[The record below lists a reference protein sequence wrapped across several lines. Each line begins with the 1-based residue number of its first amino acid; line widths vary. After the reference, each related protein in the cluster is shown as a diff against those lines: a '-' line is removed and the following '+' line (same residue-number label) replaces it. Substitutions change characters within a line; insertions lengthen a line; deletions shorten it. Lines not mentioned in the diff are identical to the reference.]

1 MPIGRYIAWVGA
13 SLLAL
18 LFVADWYLPKSSPE
32 PAHEAINRPVI
43 RIASIEHPP
52 ERVVI
57 DTSQPTIVPPPALV
71 DDAVPSEP
79 SPLQSYASVSPTIV
93 DVDKNKKGRKVIKP
107 QKPKVAANK
116 QLVSAP
122 AVSSGSLP
130 TTGPPTKLSFM
141 DIISGVGK
149 NLFNL
154 R

>member
-1 MPIGRYIAWVGA
+1 
-13 SLLAL
+13 
-18 LFVADWYLPKSSPE
+18 
-32 PAHEAINRPVI
+32 
-43 RIASIEHPP
+43 
-52 ERVVI
+52 
-57 DTSQPTIVPPPALV
+57 
-71 DDAVPSEP
+71 
-79 SPLQSYASVSPTIV
+79 VSPTIV